1 MSKKIEVFEEIK
13 RKYVRLALETNKI
26 TTTAKSAGIDRHTLA
41 DWIKQYGDE
50 IRDEM
55 EAEAG
60 SGDVLPIEKSNEYY
74 KQKYERAMRLLGE
87 KELELAVLKDL
98 VKKNPI

>member
-1 MSKKIEVFEEIK
+1 M
-13 RKYVRLALETNKI
+13 
-26 TTTAKSAGIDRHTLA
+26 A
-41 DWIKQYGDE
+41 DWIKKYGDE

-60 SGDVLPIEKSNEYY
+60 SGDVLPIEKSTEYY
-74 KQKYERAMRLLGE
+74 KQKYERAMHLLGE

-98 VKKNPI
+98 VKKSPF